1 MRARRANAGCLSA
14 AIRSR
19 SPFPVRRRPHPLIVL
34 LCALFLLGAQQAA
47 YAHFIGHLGSAAET
61 TAQEGGDAG
70 HGAAA
75 TLAHVCTTC
84 AAFAALGMAP
94 PAAPPS
100 LPANAVP
107 TSPIRPPAASR
118 IAVPAVPPCG
128 ARAPPIVL

>member
-1 MRARRANAGCLSA
+1 MC
-14 AIRSR
+14 
-19 SPFPVRRRPHPLIVL
+19 RRPHPLFAV

-47 YAHFIGHLGSAAET
+47 YAHFISHQGSAAET
-61 TAQEGGDAG
+61 TAQEGGDVG

-84 AAFAALGMAP
+84 VTFAALGMAP

-107 TSPIRPPAASR
+107 TSLISPPAASR
-118 IAVPAVPPCG
+118 IAVPALPPCG
-128 ARAPPIVL
+128 ARAPPAIL